1 MARAGK
7 GQQHG
12 SGLEGVAGG
21 RGEEAEVRG
30 DCRGLGSCAREDK
43 KRNRVGVGWGR
54 RELLGRQGWQTQLVT
69 PEAEPLGCHRGQW
82 EGH

>member
-1 MARAGK
+1 MAKAGK
-7 GQQHG
+7 KEQQRSGQ
-12 SGLEGVAGG
+12 EGVTVTRE

-30 DCRGLGSCAREDK
+30 DYRGLGSCAREDK
-43 KRNRVGVGWGR
+43 AGQG
-54 RELLGRQGWQTQLVT
+54 ELLGRQPWWTQLVA